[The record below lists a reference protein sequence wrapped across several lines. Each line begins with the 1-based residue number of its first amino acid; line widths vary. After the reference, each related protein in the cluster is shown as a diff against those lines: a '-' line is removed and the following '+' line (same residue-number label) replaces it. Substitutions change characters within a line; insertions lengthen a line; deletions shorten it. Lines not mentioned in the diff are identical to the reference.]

1 MGTGILAPE
10 LVDAR
15 IISSALAGAIVWG
28 LITWYYG
35 LPTSSSHAL
44 IGGMMGAG
52 VSRAGTAA
60 LVPAGIRKTVAFILI
75 SPVLGLLLGGLLM
88 VAVSWLCMEAM
99 TRRRQGCREAGRRN

>member
-10 LVDAR
+10 FVDAR
-15 IISSALAGAIVWG
+15 VILRALAGAIVWG
-28 LITWYYG
+28 LITWYYE

-52 VSRAGTAA
+52 VSKAGTAA
-60 LVPAGIRKTVAFILI
+60 LVPAGIWKTVAFIVI